1 MKISDERAAMPH
13 QGGVEEIR
21 RIEMAYADRD
31 RTLSGTLKRDQTNPG
46 NQWVKKEHRQRL
58 AQILRERFGR
68 RLAECRVL
76 DVGCG
81 YGSLLAWF
89 HELGVPAE
97 NLFGVDLLPNRIET
111 ARTTYPEFTFTQGN
125 AEYFEFPEESF
136 DLLAVFTVFSSIL
149 DPAMARNVAQSMTR
163 LLKRDGAVVWY
174 DMRYRNPR
182 NRNTI
187 AMRKPRIGELFPSF
201 TMELESITLL
211 PPLARRLGRT
221 THWTY
226 PVLASVPFLQGHYL
240 GLLRPDA
247 GTRNSGR

>member
-1 MKISDERAAMPH
+1 MKISARRAAVPR
-13 QGGVEEIR
+13 QGEVEEVR
-21 RIEMAYADRD
+21 RIEIAYAERD

-46 NQWVKKEHRQRL
+46 NQWVKREHRQRL
-58 AQILRERFGR
+58 EQILRERFGR

-111 ARTTYPEFTFTQGN
+111 ARKTYPEFTFIQGN
-125 AEYFEFPEESF
+125 AEHFEFPEESF

-149 DPAMARNVAQSMTR
+149 DPVMARNVAQGMTH

-174 DMRYRNPR
+174 DMRYRNPW
-182 NRNTI
+182 NRHTI
-187 AMRKPRIGELFPSF
+187 AMRKPRIGKLFPSF
-201 TMELESITLL
+201 TIELESMTLL
-211 PPLARRLGRT
+211 PPLARRFGRT

-226 PVLASVPFLQGHYL
+226 PVLASVPLLRGHYL
-240 GLLRPDA
+240 GLLRLDG
-247 GTRNSGR
+247 GTRSPGA

>member
-1 MKISDERAAMPH
+1 MPH
-13 QGGVEEIR
+13 QGEVEEIR
-21 RIEMAYADRD
+21 RIEMAYAERD

-46 NQWVKKEHRQRL
+46 NQWLKQEHRQRL
-58 AQILRERFGR
+58 EKILRERFG

-97 NLFGVDLLPNRIET
+97 NLVGVDLLPNRIET
-111 ARTTYPEFTFTQGN
+111 AGKTYPEFTFIQGN
-125 AEYFEFPEESF
+125 AEFSEFPEESF
-136 DLLAVFTVFSSIL
+136 DLLSAFTVFSSIL
-149 DPAMARNVAQSMTR
+149 DPVMARNVAQSMTQ

-182 NRNTI
+182 NRHTI
-187 AMRKPRIGELFPSF
+187 AMTKPRIGELFPSF
-201 TMELESITLL
+201 TMELEPITLL

-226 PVLASVPFLQGHYL
+226 PVLASVPLLRGHYL
-240 GLLRPDA
+240 GLLRPNG
-247 GTRNSGR
+247 GTRSSECLAGVRA